1 MAGDTA
7 GDPCSGIRWTRRTTR
22 SIASELDA
30 YGITISDRTVSRILR
45 EQGYSLRVNHK
56 KLSGT
61 KHPDRDQQ
69 FTRIQ
74 IMRTQAA
81 HECLPILSVDTKKK
95 ELVGRFR
102 NPGTRWGRTPELVND
117 HDFRSLADGIAIPYG
132 VYDLH
137 ANAGAFYVGTSYDT
151 PEFAVDCIA
160 DWWQEV
166 GKPLYPHARKLCLL
180 ADSGG
185 SNGCRPRAWKYFL
198 QHRLV
203 NPFQITVTVTH
214 YPSGTSKWNP
224 IEHRLFSEV
233 SKNWA
238 GVPLESME
246 IILNYLRTTTT
257 RTGLTVTAK
266 SIEKAYEKGRKISAD
281 EMGQLNLEHHPDIPR
296 WNYCIKPQLKKSIA
310 LQLDAN

>member
-1 MAGDTA
+1 MPYTEMGTCVTLDQATTA
-7 GDPCSGIRWTRRTTR
+7 SRCRHARECDPREEPYALART
-22 SIASELDA
+22 
-30 YGITISDRTVSRILR
+30 YG
-45 EQGYSLRVNHK
+45 
-56 KLSGT
+56 
-61 KHPDRDQQ
+61 
-69 FTRIQ
+69 
-74 IMRTQAA
+74 
-81 HECLPILSVDTKKK
+81 SVR
-95 ELVGRFR
+95 GARG
-102 NPGTRWGRTPELVND
+102 NPG
-117 HDFRSLADGIAIPYG
+117 PYR
-132 VYDLH
+132 D
-137 ANAGAFYVGTSYDT
+137 
-151 PEFAVDCIA
+151 
-160 DWWQEV
+160 
-166 GKPLYPHARKLCLL
+166 
-180 ADSGG
+180 
-185 SNGCRPRAWKYFL
+185 

-296 WNYCIKPQLKKSIA
+296 WNYCIKPQLKKSVA